1 MRERVEACAS
11 CTFALSVPRFH
22 VSFYRH
28 NIAHIIMWL
37 MAFVMAPIFV
47 PKNSPTL

>member
-1 MRERVEACAS
+1 MRERVEASAARI
-11 CTFALSVPRFH
+11 FVPLVPRFH
-22 VSFYRH
+22 VSFFRY
-28 NIAHIIMWL
+28 NIAYIIMWL